1 MSLKHPII
9 SHLWKRGL
17 GIVTAGAMVFSML
30 PSLSL
35 PVSASATTKPSLL
48 KAGSIPAN
56 AENFTH
62 NEPFAR
68 GTAGCERFRIPA
80 LITLQNGDLLA
91 TADARYGVVD
101 GSDAVDGGG
110 LDSIA
115 SVSSD
120 GGKTWYYSFPFYFP
134 DSDGYPGNSTRK
146 NATTIIDPGV
156 VEGPDGTI
164 YCIAD
169 VNPTGV
175 TTMNGFKYPG
185 AGTGYVDVNGTL
197 RLALTSDY
205 TKSNNRPDGA
215 NVGYEY
221 YVSDFDEEGFAPVLN
236 METGSPTE
244 YGVDEWYNLY
254 SVENGEYKD
263 TLRQVQVKQE
273 SADENEPDVMVQQNV
288 FYAGSDLH
296 VYRTGYI
303 MSVESKDHGRTW
315 GNPQILNTQVKKES
329 ETALLVSPGKGTTIS
344 NGDIT
349 MGFYKTA
356 GGEQASMVYSTDNGS
371 TWQRTENIPTTEDF
385 TRSSE
390 DEIVELSDGTLRM
403 FFRRGDYRDPV
414 GILAYADMVKQP
426 DGTYE
431 MGAPKASP
439 VSHQTGCN
447 LSAISYSKKIDGKQV
462 ILVACPSGVRANG
475 VIHTLLVNDD
485 AEHSMELINTFKIPE
500 GQGGYAS
507 FVYSSLT
514 ELEDGS
520 LGLLWEPNHYAI
532 RFSKFDISDV
542 IPNRNIEGS
551 TTKINLESG
560 DTFSKVYTYEGN
572 ITQAPDNQVVS
583 IGKKDTHF
591 AMYDHT
597 SNVASSLDSFSSEA
611 NLSLLPSDAE
621 FTFTGSGDTWKIES
635 KSKKLYLT
643 NQSSAEAF
651 FSTTAA
657 NMTVTPTA
665 GQNTFRICKE
675 DGTRY
680 IIFNAP
686 NMTFNS
692 NANYA
697 AGDSKYEL
705 VLFEKQDKVSET
717 DAIPGYKQVSSITS
731 GKKYLIAHLQD
742 AKAIILYPTNGT
754 AAQTKLLDPAVSV
767 DNPTLTFTGLG
778 AGYTTA
784 VIDGIRYQ
792 IRVTEEFGEADSG
805 CSHSI
810 VVKNEM
816 PASCED
822 EGYTG
827 DKVCSL
833 CGGLVEAG
841 EEIPSLGGH
850 KWDEGVVTKE
860 VSRTEDGIKVY
871 TCQNDAF
878 HKKTETIYSSAF
890 SILMDAYE
898 NSGDLTGKLGMY
910 ETDSAEEFKKAYD
923 SAQQA
928 VASKDAGRA
937 EMYRLEVA
945 LTAAKNAMKPK
956 TVESLK
962 EELAQAVTAAQ
973 KDAVSQGGVS
983 TDIWNT
989 FQDALQ
995 KASAPVPDD
1004 AAAEDIWTL
1013 LKNLNQALKD
1023 LTDAKELLAAEALTT
1038 AKSNLTSA
1046 VSQAK
1051 SIIAKGQGNY
1061 TLETWNAFTT
1071 AYNAAANAPANADAA
1086 TLRTLLDNLTRAQGS
1101 LKQTVPVPVPRPE
1114 PVTKKGDIL
1123 SYKGVDYKVLDVK
1136 KLTVSASKCQNK
1148 KTPSVTIP
1156 ATVKINGAS
1165 YKVVQIDAN
1174 AFKNCTKLKKVTI
1187 GANVSSIEKNAFQGC
1202 KKLNKVTL
1210 KGTKLKTI
1218 KSGAFKKTSSKMTV
1232 KAPKKLKKS
1241 QRTTLLKKMK
1251 RAGMSKKA
1259 KIK

>member
-1 MSLKHPII
+1 MLLKLSTL

-17 GIVTAGAMVFSML
+17 GIVTAGAMVISML

-35 PVSASATTKPSLL
+35 PVSAAATTKPSLL
-48 KAGSIPAN
+48 KAGSVPVSK
-56 AENFTH
+56 ENFTR

-101 GSDAVDGGG
+101 GSDAPDGGG

-134 DSDGYPGNSTRK
+134 DSDGYPGNSTK
-146 NATTIIDPGV
+146 ANATTIIDPGV
-156 VEGPDGTI
+156 MEGPDGTI

-175 TTMNGFKYPG
+175 TTMPGFKSPG

-205 TKSNNRPDGA
+205 SKSNNRPDDA
-215 NVGYEY
+215 NTSYEY
-221 YVSDFDEEGFAPVLN
+221 YVGDFDEEGFAPVLN
-236 METGSPTE
+236 MEDGTPSA

-273 SADENEPDVMVQQNV
+273 SADEDEPDVMVQQNV
-288 FYAGSDLH
+288 FYAGSALH
-296 VYRTGYI
+296 VYQTGYI

-315 GNPQILNTQVKKES
+315 DSPQILNTQIKKEG

-349 MGFYKTA
+349 IGFYKTA

-371 TWQRTENIPTTEDF
+371 TWQRTENIPVTDDYTC
-385 TRSSE
+385 SSE
-390 DEIVELSDGTLRM
+390 DEIVELEDGTLRM
-403 FFRRGDYRDPV
+403 FFRRGGYRNPV
-414 GILAYADMVKQP
+414 GTLAYADIVKQP

-439 VSHQTGCN
+439 ASHQTGCN

-542 IPNRNIEGS
+542 ISNRNIEGT

-583 IGKKDTHF
+583 IGKENTHF

-597 SNVASSLDSFSSEA
+597 SDVASSLDSFSSEA

-621 FTFTGSGDTWKIES
+621 FTFTGSGTTWTIKN

-643 NQSSAEAF
+643 NDNSAEAF

-680 IIFNAP
+680 ITFNNP
-686 NMTFNS
+686 NMTFNT
-692 NANYA
+692 NENYTD
-697 AGDSKYEL
+697 GDSKYEI
-705 VLFEKQDKVSET
+705 VLLEKQDKVSET
-717 DAIPGYKQVSSITS
+717 DTIPGYKQVSSITS

-742 AKAIILYPTNGT
+742 NKAIILYPTNGT
-754 AAQTKLLDPAVSV
+754 AAQTKLLNPAVSV
-767 DNPTLTFTGLG
+767 NNPTLTFTGLG
-778 AGYTTA
+778 EGYTTA
-784 VIDGIRYQ
+784 IIDGVRYQ
-792 IRVTEEFGEADSG
+792 IHVTEEYGEADSG
-805 CSHSI
+805 CSHSAVI
-810 VVKNEM
+810 KNAL

-822 EGYTG
+822 EGYSG
-827 DKVCSL
+827 DKICSL
-833 CGGLVEAG
+833 CGGLVESG
-841 EEIPSLGGH
+841 EKIPSLGGH
-850 KWDEGVVTKE
+850 KWDEGTITKE
-860 VSRTEDGIKVY
+860 VSRTEDGVKVY
-871 TCQNDAF
+871 TCQNDVF
-878 HKKTETIYSSAF
+878 HKKTEIIYSSAF
-890 SILMDAYE
+890 SLLADACEESEVLIE
-898 NSGDLTGKLGMY
+898 NLDMY
-910 ETDSAEEFKKAYD
+910 ESVGAVILQTAYD
-923 SAQQA
+923 SAQKA
-928 VASKDAGRA
+928 LSGKNASRA
-937 EMYRLEVA
+937 EMYRLEN
-945 LTAAKNAMKPK
+945 LLRTAKNALKPK
-956 TVESLK
+956 TVETLK
-962 EELAQAVTAAQ
+962 EELTQAVTAAQ
-973 KDAVSQGGVS
+973 KDAASQGGVS
-983 TDIWNT
+983 ADIWNT

-1004 AAAEDIWTL
+1004 ATEEDIWTL

-1023 LTDAKELLAAEALTT
+1023 LNDAKEMLVAEALAT
-1038 AKSNLTSA
+1038 AKNNLAAA

-1051 SIIAKGQGNY
+1051 GIYAKGQGNY
-1061 TLETWNAFTT
+1061 TPETWNAFAA
-1071 AYNAAANAPANADAA
+1071 AYNAAANPPANADASA
-1086 TLRTLLDNLTRAQGS
+1086 LKTLLDNLTRAQGN
-1101 LKQTVPVPVPRPE
+1101 LKQTAPVPQPE
-1114 PVTKKGDIL
+1114 PITKKGDIL
-1123 SYKGVDYKVLDVK
+1123 PYKGVDYKVLDVK
-1136 KLTVSASKCQNK
+1136 KLTVSAAKCQNK
-1148 KTPSVTIP
+1148 KAASVTIP
-1156 ATVKINGAS
+1156 ATVKINGKS
-1165 YKVVQIDAN
+1165 YKVIQIDTN
-1174 AFKNCTKLKKVTI
+1174 AFKNCTKLKQITI
-1187 GANVSSIEKNAFQGC
+1187 GTNVASIGKNAFQGC
-1202 KKLNKVTL
+1202 KKLGKVTL
-1210 KGTKLKTI
+1210 KGTKLKNI

-1241 QRTTLLKKMK
+1241 QRTALLKKMK
-1251 RAGMSKKA
+1251 KAGMSKKA

>member
-1 MSLKHPII
+1 MSLKHLTI
-9 SHLWKRGL
+9 SHLWKRSL
-17 GIVTAGAMVFSML
+17 GIVTAGAMVISML

-35 PVSASATTKPSLL
+35 TVSAGATTRPSLL
-48 KAGSIPAN
+48 KAGSIPVS
-56 AENFTH
+56 AENFTR

-101 GSDAVDGGG
+101 GSDAPDGGG

-134 DSDGYPGNSTRK
+134 DSDGYPGNSTRA

-175 TTMNGFKYPG
+175 TTMNGFKTPG
-185 AGTGYVDVNGTL
+185 TGTGYVDVNGTL

-205 TKSNNRPDGA
+205 SKSNNRPDGDNA
-215 NVGYEY
+215 GYEY
-221 YVSDFDEEGFAPVLN
+221 YVGDFNEEGFAPVLN
-236 METGSPTE
+236 MEDGTPSA

-273 SADENEPDVMVQQNV
+273 SADEDEPDVMVQQNA

-315 GNPQILNTQVKKES
+315 DNPQILNTQIKKEG

-349 MGFYKTA
+349 IGFYKTA

-371 TWQRTENIPTTEDF
+371 TWQRTENIPTTEDY
-385 TRSSE
+385 TCSSE
-390 DEIVELSDGTLRM
+390 DEIVELGDGTLRM
-403 FFRRGDYRDPV
+403 FFRRGGYMNPV
-414 GILAYADMVKQP
+414 GTLAYADIVKQP

-439 VSHQTGCN
+439 ASHQTGCN

-507 FVYSSLT
+507 FVYCSLT

-532 RFSKFDISDV
+532 RFSRFDISDV
-542 IPNRNIEGS
+542 IPNKNVEG
-551 TTKINLESG
+551 TTAKINLESG
-560 DTFSKVYTYEGN
+560 NTFSKVYNYEGN

-583 IGKKDTHF
+583 ISKENTHF

-597 SNVASSLDSFSSEA
+597 SDVASSLDSFSAEA

-621 FTFTGSGDTWKIES
+621 FTFTGSGNTWKIES
-635 KSKKLYLT
+635 KSKKLHLT
-643 NQSSAEAF
+643 NQTSAESF

-680 IIFNAP
+680 IIFNTP
-686 NMTFNS
+686 NMTFNT
-692 NANYA
+692 NTNYTN
-697 AGDSKYEL
+697 GDSKYEI
-705 VLFEKQDKVSET
+705 VLLEKQDKVSET
-717 DAIPGYKQVSSITS
+717 DTIPGYKQVSSITN

-742 AKAIILYPTNGT
+742 NKAIILYPTNGT
-754 AAQTKLLDPAVSV
+754 AAQTKLLNPAVSV
-767 DNPTLTFTGLG
+767 NNPTLTFTGLS

-792 IRVTEEFGEADSG
+792 IRVTEEHGEADSG

-810 VVKNEM
+810 VVKNAM

-833 CGGLVEAG
+833 CGGLIEAG
-841 EEIPSLGGH
+841 EDIPSLGGH
-850 KWDEGVVTKE
+850 KWDNGNITKE

-878 HKKTETIYSSAF
+878 HKKTEIIYSSAF

-898 NSGDLTGKLGMY
+898 NTRDLIGNLDMY
-910 ETDSAEEFKKAYD
+910 EADTAKSLKEAYD

-928 VASKDAGRA
+928 VTSKDSDRA
-937 EMYRLEVA
+937 EMYRLEAA
-945 LTAAKNAMKPK
+945 LTAAKNALKPK
-956 TVESLK
+956 NTENLK
-962 EELAQAVTAAQ
+962 DQLAQAVTAAQ
-973 KDAVSQGGVS
+973 TVSQEGVS
-983 TDIWNT
+983 ADVWNT

-1004 AAAEDIWTL
+1004 AEAEDIWTL

-1023 LTDAKELLAAEALTT
+1023 LNDAKEMLVAEALAT
-1038 AKSNLTSA
+1038 AKNNLAAA

-1051 SIIAKGQGNY
+1051 SIYAKGQGNY
-1061 TLETWNAFTT
+1061 TPETWNAFTT
-1071 AYNAAANAPANADAA
+1071 AYNAASNPPANADASA
-1086 TLRTLLDNLTRAQGS
+1086 LKTLLDNLTRAQGN
-1101 LKQTVPVPVPRPE
+1101 LKQTAPVPVPQPE
-1114 PVTKKGDIL
+1114 PITKKGDIL
-1123 SYKGVDYKVLDVK
+1123 PYKGVDYKVLDVK
-1136 KLTVSASKCQNK
+1136 KLTVSAAKCQNK
-1148 KTPSVTIP
+1148 KMTSVTIP
-1156 ATVKINGAS
+1156 VTVKINGKS

-1174 AFKNCTKLKKVTI
+1174 AFKNCTKLKQITI
-1187 GANVSSIEKNAFQGC
+1187 GANVASIGKNSFQGC
-1202 KKLNKVTL
+1202 KKLSKVTL
-1210 KGTKLKTI
+1210 KGTKLKNI

-1232 KAPKKLKKS
+1232 KAPKKLKKA
-1241 QRTTLLKKMK
+1241 QRTALLKKMK
-1251 RAGMSKKA
+1251 KAGMSKKA

>member
-1 MSLKHPII
+1 MLLKLSTL

-17 GIVTAGAMVFSML
+17 GIVTAGAMVISML

-35 PVSASATTKPSLL
+35 PVSAAATTKPSLL
-48 KAGSIPAN
+48 KAGSVPVSK
-56 AENFTH
+56 ENFTR

-91 TADARYGVVD
+91 TADARYGVAD
-101 GSDAVDGGG
+101 GSDAPDGGG

-134 DSDGYPGNSTRK
+134 DSDGYPGNSTK
-146 NATTIIDPGV
+146 ANATTIIDPGV

-175 TTMNGFKYPG
+175 TTMSGFKSPG

-205 TKSNNRPDGA
+205 SKSNNRPDEA
-215 NVGYEY
+215 NAGYEY
-221 YVSDFDEEGFAPVLN
+221 YVGDFDEEGFAPVLN
-236 METGSPTE
+236 MEDGTPSK

-273 SADENEPDVMVQQNV
+273 STDEDEPDVMVQQNA

-315 GNPQILNTQVKKES
+315 DNPQILNTQIKKEG

-349 MGFYKTA
+349 IGFYKTE

-371 TWQRTENIPTTEDF
+371 TWQRTENIPATEDY
-385 TRSSE
+385 TCSSE
-390 DEIVELSDGTLRM
+390 DEIVELGDGTLRM
-403 FFRRGDYRDPV
+403 FFRRGDYKNPV
-414 GILAYADMVKQP
+414 GALAYADIVKQP

-439 VSHQTGCN
+439 ASHQTGCN
-447 LSAISYSKKIDGKQV
+447 LSAISYYKKIDGKQV

-542 IPNRNIEGS
+542 IPNKNIEGS

-583 IGKKDTHF
+583 IGKENTHF

-597 SNVASSLDSFSSEA
+597 SNVASSLDSFSTEA

-621 FTFTGSGDTWKIES
+621 FTFTGSGTTWTIKN

-643 NQSSAEAF
+643 NDNSAEAF

-675 DGTRY
+675 DGT
-680 IIFNAP
+680 
-686 NMTFNS
+686 
-692 NANYA
+692 
-697 AGDSKYEL
+697 
-705 VLFEKQDKVSET
+705 
-717 DAIPGYKQVSSITS
+717 
-731 GKKYLIAHLQD
+731 
-742 AKAIILYPTNGT
+742 LYY
-754 AAQTKLLDPAVSV
+754 
-767 DNPTLTFTGLG
+767 F
-778 AGYTTA
+778 
-784 VIDGIRYQ
+784 
-792 IRVTEEFGEADSG
+792 
-805 CSHSI
+805 
-810 VVKNEM
+810 
-816 PASCED
+816 
-822 EGYTG
+822 
-827 DKVCSL
+827 
-833 CGGLVEAG
+833 
-841 EEIPSLGGH
+841 
-850 KWDEGVVTKE
+850 
-860 VSRTEDGIKVY
+860 
-871 TCQNDAF
+871 
-878 HKKTETIYSSAF
+878 
-890 SILMDAYE
+890 
-898 NSGDLTGKLGMY
+898 
-910 ETDSAEEFKKAYD
+910 
-923 SAQQA
+923 
-928 VASKDAGRA
+928 
-937 EMYRLEVA
+937 
-945 LTAAKNAMKPK
+945 
-956 TVESLK
+956 
-962 EELAQAVTAAQ
+962 
-973 KDAVSQGGVS
+973 
-983 TDIWNT
+983 
-989 FQDALQ
+989 
-995 KASAPVPDD
+995 
-1004 AAAEDIWTL
+1004 
-1013 LKNLNQALKD
+1013 
-1023 LTDAKELLAAEALTT
+1023 
-1038 AKSNLTSA
+1038 
-1046 VSQAK
+1046 
-1051 SIIAKGQGNY
+1051 
-1061 TLETWNAFTT
+1061 
-1071 AYNAAANAPANADAA
+1071 
-1086 TLRTLLDNLTRAQGS
+1086 
-1101 LKQTVPVPVPRPE
+1101 
-1114 PVTKKGDIL
+1114 
-1123 SYKGVDYKVLDVK
+1123 
-1136 KLTVSASKCQNK
+1136 
-1148 KTPSVTIP
+1148 
-1156 ATVKINGAS
+1156 
-1165 YKVVQIDAN
+1165 
-1174 AFKNCTKLKKVTI
+1174 
-1187 GANVSSIEKNAFQGC
+1187 
-1202 KKLNKVTL
+1202 
-1210 KGTKLKTI
+1210 
-1218 KSGAFKKTSSKMTV
+1218 
-1232 KAPKKLKKS
+1232 
-1241 QRTTLLKKMK
+1241 
-1251 RAGMSKKA
+1251 
-1259 KIK
+1259 

>member
-1 MSLKHPII
+1 MLPKHSTL
-9 SHLWKRGL
+9 SHLWKRSL
-17 GIVTAGAMVFSML
+17 GIATAGAILISML

-35 PVSASATTKPSLL
+35 PVSAAATTKPSLL
-48 KAGSIPAN
+48 KAGSVPVSK
-56 AENFTH
+56 ENFTR

-91 TADARYGVVD
+91 TADARYGVAD
-101 GSDAVDGGG
+101 GSDAPDGGG

-134 DSDGYPGNSTRK
+134 DSDGYPGNRTK
-146 NATTIIDPGV
+146 TNATTIIDPGV

-175 TTMNGFKYPG
+175 TTLGDFKYPG

-205 TKSNNRPDGA
+205 SKSNNRPDDA
-215 NVGYEY
+215 NTSYEY
-221 YVSDFDEEGFAPVLN
+221 YVGDFDEEGFAPVLN
-236 METGSPTE
+236 MEDGTPSA

-273 SADENEPDVMVQQNV
+273 SADEDEPDVMVQQNA

-315 GNPQILNTQVKKES
+315 DNPQILNTQIKKEG

-349 MGFYKTA
+349 IGFYKTE

-371 TWQRTENIPTTEDF
+371 TWQRTENIPATEDY
-385 TRSSE
+385 TCSSE
-390 DEIVELSDGTLRM
+390 DEIVELEDGTLRM
-403 FFRRGDYRDPV
+403 FFRRGGYRNPV
-414 GILAYADMVKQP
+414 GTLAYADIVKQP

-439 VSHQTGCN
+439 ASHQTGCN

-542 IPNRNIEGS
+542 ISNRNIEGT

-560 DTFSKVYTYEGN
+560 DSFSKFYTYKGN
-572 ITQAPDNQVVS
+572 TTQAPDSEVVS
-583 IGKKDTHF
+583 IGKESDHF

-597 SNVASSLDSFSSEA
+597 SDVASSLDSFSSEA

-621 FTFTGSGDTWKIES
+621 FTFTGSGTTWTIKN

-643 NQSSAEAF
+643 NDNSAEAF

-680 IIFNAP
+680 ITFNNP
-686 NMTFNS
+686 NMTFNT
-692 NANYA
+692 NENYTD
-697 AGDSKYEL
+697 GDSKYEI
-705 VLFEKQDKVSET
+705 VLLEKQDKVSET
-717 DAIPGYKQVSSITS
+717 DTIPGYKQVSSITS
-731 GKKYLIAHLQD
+731 GKK
-742 AKAIILYPTNGT
+742 
-754 AAQTKLLDPAVSV
+754 
-767 DNPTLTFTGLG
+767 
-778 AGYTTA
+778 
-784 VIDGIRYQ
+784 
-792 IRVTEEFGEADSG
+792 
-805 CSHSI
+805 
-810 VVKNEM
+810 
-816 PASCED
+816 
-822 EGYTG
+822 
-827 DKVCSL
+827 
-833 CGGLVEAG
+833 
-841 EEIPSLGGH
+841 
-850 KWDEGVVTKE
+850 
-860 VSRTEDGIKVY
+860 
-871 TCQNDAF
+871 
-878 HKKTETIYSSAF
+878 
-890 SILMDAYE
+890 
-898 NSGDLTGKLGMY
+898 
-910 ETDSAEEFKKAYD
+910 
-923 SAQQA
+923 
-928 VASKDAGRA
+928 
-937 EMYRLEVA
+937 
-945 LTAAKNAMKPK
+945 
-956 TVESLK
+956 
-962 EELAQAVTAAQ
+962 
-973 KDAVSQGGVS
+973 
-983 TDIWNT
+983 
-989 FQDALQ
+989 
-995 KASAPVPDD
+995 
-1004 AAAEDIWTL
+1004 
-1013 LKNLNQALKD
+1013 
-1023 LTDAKELLAAEALTT
+1023 
-1038 AKSNLTSA
+1038 
-1046 VSQAK
+1046 
-1051 SIIAKGQGNY
+1051 
-1061 TLETWNAFTT
+1061 
-1071 AYNAAANAPANADAA
+1071 
-1086 TLRTLLDNLTRAQGS
+1086 
-1101 LKQTVPVPVPRPE
+1101 
-1114 PVTKKGDIL
+1114 
-1123 SYKGVDYKVLDVK
+1123 
-1136 KLTVSASKCQNK
+1136 
-1148 KTPSVTIP
+1148 
-1156 ATVKINGAS
+1156 
-1165 YKVVQIDAN
+1165 
-1174 AFKNCTKLKKVTI
+1174 
-1187 GANVSSIEKNAFQGC
+1187 
-1202 KKLNKVTL
+1202 
-1210 KGTKLKTI
+1210 
-1218 KSGAFKKTSSKMTV
+1218 
-1232 KAPKKLKKS
+1232 
-1241 QRTTLLKKMK
+1241 
-1251 RAGMSKKA
+1251 
-1259 KIK
+1259 